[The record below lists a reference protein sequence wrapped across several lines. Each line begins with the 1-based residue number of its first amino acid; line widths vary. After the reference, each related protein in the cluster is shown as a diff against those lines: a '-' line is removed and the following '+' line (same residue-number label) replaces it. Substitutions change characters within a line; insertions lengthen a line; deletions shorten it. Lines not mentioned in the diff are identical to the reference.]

1 MSEPFSRLKAAWTP
15 RLRGQVRHGLRVAVA
30 VGAAFGISS
39 WALHLPQGY
48 WAVIS
53 ALLVVQTSIG
63 GTISASID
71 RLVGTMVGAVFGGIA
86 AFVRP
91 ETPWGEFAALVL
103 CAGPLTI
110 VAARW
115 PSLRIAPVTSIIMIV
130 GNTTHAGTV
139 LFVRD
144 RVFEIGI
151 GSLVGVLTT
160 MLVFPAPARDAV
172 ALRVAGTL
180 SDLSQLLQLLA
191 QHIEDDAPP
200 HEPTLPVHDKI
211 RADLAA
217 VEAAVTEA
225 DRESQVRLSGGRR
238 VSPAIPRTLWRLRN
252 DAVMIG
258 RVTDHAWTGEVAARL
273 HPAAVAMLRAQ
284 AWTLSAWA
292 AAMRDGRTA
301 EKPTLDP
308 ETAAFRQAFEHL
320 DESAV
325 TRSLPFETLGQ
336 IFGLAYAFEAFNRNL
351 DDLGARLREF
361 HKPPEG

>member
-1 MSEPFSRLKAAWTP
+1 MRLAPLKLTP
-15 RLRGQVRHGLRVAVA
+15 RTWGQIRHGLRVAVA
-30 VGAAFGISS
+30 VGAAFSISS

-71 RLVGTMVGAVFGGIA
+71 RLVGTLVGAVFGGLA
-86 AFVRP
+86 AFLRP
-91 ETPWGEFAALVL
+91 ETPWGELLALVL
-103 CAGPLTI
+103 CAGPLTV

-115 PSLRIAPVTSIIMIV
+115 PSLRIAPVTAIIMIV
-130 GNTTHAGTV
+130 GNTSHASTP

-144 RVFEIGI
+144 RVFEITI

-160 MLVFPAPARDAV
+160 ILIFPAPARNAV

-180 SDLSQLLQLLA
+180 SDLSQLLKLLA
-191 QHIEDDAPP
+191 QHIEDPEGHD
-200 HEPTLPVHDKI
+200 PTLPVHDKI
-211 RADLAA
+211 RADLAS

-225 DRESQVRLSGGRR
+225 DREAQVRLGGRR

-258 RVTDHAWTGEVAARL
+258 RASDHSWTGPVADRL

-284 AWTLSAWA
+284 AKTLAAWA

-301 EKPTLDP
+301 EKPALGG

-320 DESAV
+320 DQNEV

-351 DDLGARLREF
+351 EDLGARLREF